1 MQPQEPIEEF
11 TFRAPVLRA
20 WRSVK
25 LVVSTNTIQL
35 IVCMLFGAGIG
46 LGYALYKPVTYQ
58 AQISFF
64 VEDSKSSGG
73 SLMSMLA
80 GQVGLDLGALS
91 GGNGVL
97 GGDNVLELAKSKILL
112 QKALQT
118 NYPNTNNE
126 ANYSL
131 ADEYAETQGLKLKW
145 KNSSKVG
152 YAVSFAS
159 NKTQFTRLEDSLF
172 QIVLKRIVEKDLSVS
187 KPDKKLG

>member
-11 TFRAPVLRA
+11 TFRVPILRA
-20 WRSVK
+20 WRSIK
-25 LVVSTNTIQL
+25 WVVSTNTIQL
-35 IVCMLFGAGIG
+35 IICMLLGAGIG

-97 GGDNVLELAKSKILL
+97 GGDNVLELAKSKYCYKKHYKPIILI
-112 QKALQT
+112 QKM
-118 NYPNTNNE
+118 
-126 ANYSL
+126 
-131 ADEYAETQGLKLKW
+131 
-145 KNSSKVG
+145 KVII
-152 YAVSFAS
+152 AWPMNMPKHKA
-159 NKTQFTRLEDSLF
+159 
-172 QIVLKRIVEKDLSVS
+172 
-187 KPDKKLG
+187 

>member
-11 TFRAPVLRA
+11 TFRAPILRA

-25 LVVSTNTIQL
+25 LVVSTNAIQL
-35 IVCMLFGAGIG
+35 IVCMLLGAGIG

-131 ADEYAETQGLKLKW
+131 ADEYAATQGLKLKW
-145 KNSSKVG
+145 KNRE
-152 YAVSFAS
+152 
-159 NKTQFTRLEDSLF
+159 T
-172 QIVLKRIVEKDLSVS
+172 
-187 KPDKKLG
+187 